1 MAQIQIPNLPV
12 AIALN
17 GTEQLEAVQAGTS
30 VRITTQQIA
39 NLSPTPTYYGE
50 FYDTTTQTNGGAT
63 VANAVKYNTT
73 GIANGVTIETLSTVR
88 IANAGIYNI
97 MFSFQFEKTDGGD
110 DEVEVWLSVNGT
122 SVPNSGGV
130 VSLHGNNGKAVAAWN
145 YFYQFNANDY
155 FQIFWNS
162 ADVDLRLLYR
172 TAQISPARPAVP
184 STILTVN
191 SL

>member
-1 MAQIQIPNLPV
+1 MSQIQIPNLPV

-30 VRITTQQIA
+30 VRLTTQQIA

-50 FYDTTTQTNGGAT
+50 FYDTTTQVNGGAT
-63 VANAVKYNTT
+63 VANAIKYNTT
-73 GIANGVTIETLSTVR
+73 GLANGVTIETLSTVR
-88 IANAGIYNI
+88 IANAGVYNI
-97 MFSFQFEKTDGGD
+97 MFSFQFDKTDAGD
-110 DEVEVWLSVNGT
+110 DEAEVWLAVNGT
-122 SVPNSGGV
+122 NVPNSGGIV
-130 VSLHGNNGKAVAAWN
+130 TLQGNNGKVVAAWN

-155 FQIFWNS
+155 FRIFWHS
-162 ADVDLRLLYR
+162 LDVDMRLLYR
-172 TAQISPARPAVP
+172 AAQTNPVRPAVP